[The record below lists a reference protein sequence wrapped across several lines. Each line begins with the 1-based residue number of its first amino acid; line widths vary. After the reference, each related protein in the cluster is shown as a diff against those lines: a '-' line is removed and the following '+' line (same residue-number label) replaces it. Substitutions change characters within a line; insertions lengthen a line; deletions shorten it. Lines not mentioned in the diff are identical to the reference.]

1 MLSDATLANKISLT
15 RCETAVSALCANR
28 FFSPAIAL
36 TLRVTLP
43 AMCSLHVTVSLGYY
57 SLRGCSA
64 TLQITDIEK
73 LN

>member
-57 SLRGCSA
+57 S
-64 TLQITDIEK
+64 
-73 LN
+73 